1 MLKILKYIFGNL
13 VEEDIANKIIVFSAV
28 ARGFYVYKIIWK
40 PKEGEK
46 TDVLHEDG
54 NPYDMFSIKF
64 LKLGEKAQILG
75 HLPIE
80 ISRIILFTKRCNCF
94 GKYMW

>member
-1 MLKILKYIFGNL
+1 MCIKLSGNL
-13 VEEDIANKIIVFSAV
+13 KKVKKLMC
-28 ARGFYVYKIIWK
+28 Y
-40 PKEGEK
+40 
-46 TDVLHEDG
+46 HEDG

>member
-1 MLKILKYIFGNL
+1 MCIKLSGNL
-13 VEEDIANKIIVFSAV
+13 KKVKKLM
-28 ARGFYVYKIIWK
+28 FY
-40 PKEGEK
+40 
-46 TDVLHEDG
+46 HEDG

-80 ISRIILFTKRCNCF
+80 ISRIILFTKRCSCF